1 MEKKYH
7 TNISR
12 VKIFSDEL
20 TNQNI
25 NSDFKKVDINI
36 LLNRVKVDNS
46 KDKKKN
52 IAFIFFILLGLI
64 SSAYL
69 IF

>member
-7 TNISR
+7 PNISR
-12 VKIFSDEL
+12 EKNFSDEI
-20 TNQNI
+20 TKQNI
-25 NSDFKKVDINI
+25 NPDFKKVDINI
-36 LLNRVKVDNS
+36 LLNRVKVDNF
-46 KDKKKN
+46 KNKKKN